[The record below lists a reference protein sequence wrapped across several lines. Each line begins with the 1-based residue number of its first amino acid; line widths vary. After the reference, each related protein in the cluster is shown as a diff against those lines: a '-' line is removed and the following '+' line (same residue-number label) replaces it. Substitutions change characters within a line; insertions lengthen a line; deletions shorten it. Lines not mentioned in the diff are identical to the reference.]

1 MRRLGWFVG
10 LVLLNISAN
19 ISISPVCW
27 ALEKSIDRQGIDAHT
42 LQRPP
47 YNLTDKDIFIG
58 QVELSRPSR
67 CRR

>member
-19 ISISPVCW
+19 ISISPICW
-27 ALEKSIDRQGIDAHT
+27 ALEKSIDRQGIDART

-47 YNLTDKDIFIG
+47 YNLTGKDIFI
-58 QVELSRPSR
+58 
-67 CRR
+67 